1 MEMSFG
7 DALREARVA
16 KGITY
21 REIAE
26 YIKKT
31 ISYVSDIEH
40 NRKLPP
46 DLETVR
52 KIEEFLGIRDSYLS
66 KIASM
71 ARRKAPANLAQR
83 LRARPLLSEL
93 LLRAD
98 DLSDQEVKQWISD
111 MENKEGE

>member
-1 MEMSFG
+1 MEMGFG

-26 YIKKT
+26 YIKKP

-46 DLETVR
+46 DSETVR
-52 KIEEFLGIRDSYLS
+52 KIEEFLGIRDRYLS
-66 KIASM
+66 EIASM
-71 ARRKAPANLAQR
+71 VRRKAPANLAQR
-83 LRARPLLSEL
+83 LRARPVLSEV

-98 DLSDQEVKQWISD
+98 NLSDEEIKKMLSE
-111 MENKEGE
+111 MENKERE

>member
-1 MEMSFG
+1 MEMGFG

-26 YIKKT
+26 YIKKP

-46 DLETVR
+46 DSETVR
-52 KIEEFLGIRDSYLS
+52 KIEEFLGIRDRYLS
-66 KIASM
+66 EIASM
-71 ARRKAPANLAQR
+71 VRRKAPANLAQR
-83 LRARPLLSEL
+83 LRARPVLSEV

-98 DLSDQEVKQWISD
+98 NLSDEGIKKMLSE

>member
-26 YIKKT
+26 YIKKP

-52 KIEEFLGIRDSYLS
+52 KIEEFLGIRDRYLS
-66 KIASM
+66 EIASM
-71 ARRKAPANLAQR
+71 VRRKAPANLAQR
-83 LRARPLLSEL
+83 IRARPVLSEV

-98 DLSDQEVKQWISD
+98 NLSDEGIKKMLSE